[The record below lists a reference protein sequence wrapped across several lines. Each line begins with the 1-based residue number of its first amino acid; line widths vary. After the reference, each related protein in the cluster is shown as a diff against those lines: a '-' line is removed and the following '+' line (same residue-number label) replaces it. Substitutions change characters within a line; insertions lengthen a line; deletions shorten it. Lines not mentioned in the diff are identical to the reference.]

1 MFQLLGGSLSLKNNI
16 LLALV
21 GFVVKVF
28 NCVKCMW
35 NWKKSSQGGPRTT
48 PTLCDPGSGRHG
60 FDSEGSW
67 SRTEPIQTVVS
78 WTPNPCCLSVFCVS
92 IGLWATS
99 VAMTSTFTSW
109 MPEVPTISSLV
120 IYSCNF
126 IDTGTT
132 QTWPNQEAATCVIC
146 ELRTV
151 CYPEWHVPLFLWKI
165 QTTNCGCV
173 CWATDF
179 EENNTAYLCLFV
191 FFMKNKSLRVWIKF
205 FNEDA
210 ESSCHRSWN
219 ISFTPKTSELQHS
232 TELKLYPKNGFQQQA
247 EIQVK
252 AQGRSFCIQ
261 YYFATPVAKTTFMSS
276 VPANFKGRTIFAGG
290 NLAQWTRVH
299 LAWTIGAH
307 LNHEF

>member
-1 MFQLLGGSLSLKNNI
+1 MHVKLK
-16 LLALV
+16 
-21 GFVVKVF
+21 
-28 NCVKCMW
+28 
-35 NWKKSSQGGPRTT
+35 KKSSQGGPRTT
-48 PTLCDPGSGRHG
+48 PTLSDPGSGRHG
-60 FDSEGSW
+60 FDSDGSW
-67 SRTEPIQTVVS
+67 FRSRQLWSSGPR
-78 WTPNPCCLSVFCVS
+78 PLLLSVCLLCFYWSVS
-92 IGLWATS
+92 DISGDDI
-99 VAMTSTFTSW
+99 VTSTFTSW
-109 MPEVPTISSLV
+109 GPEVPTILSFV

-126 IDTGTT
+126 MDTGL
-132 QTWPNQEAATCVIC
+132 QTWPNQEAATYVIC